1 MPIHK
6 SFIPKLI
13 KITFQICQNPKTYKY
28 YSTVWYNYI
37 VSQNASCTFHS
48 QNIFPRASCM
58 STALMCNID
67 STDINTING
76 KCSNAVNQTT
86 LYQCKIEKNHWLFYQ
101 GFPDFHSYAMLWL
114 YLAFVVVL
122 IVLAV
127 GLNGTVLFLCFKS
140 QVLRNTKGV
149 ISAAHMVFVD
159 LLIGVLLL
167 PIYFVLVLVGNHYLF
182 TGKLLQSTQNHLV
195 LNKAYGYLHI
205 IFLSLSISNITM
217 ITVERCIAVVMAF
230 WYLRAS
236 KIKRTLLTVPAV
248 WFYCGFTVLVAFI
261 LRQSNNSKWVTFSMV
276 FIIPSI
282 VLMFSYTTIL
292 VSMRRKS
299 NNRKKE
305 SQNGK
310 DTIKKSIEFKLLL
323 KLLILIIAFDFCWI
337 PYYVYYLKIY
347 DNRAYMRDISVR
359 TGGRYAILLSYFH
372 ATFDAI
378 LYSLTKSVFRKE
390 VNRMWKN
397 HQPSLKV
404 DHIKIRSTSGFSS
417 ALTTI

>member
-58 STALMCNID
+58 SIALMCNID

-236 KIKRTLLTVPAV
+236 KIKRTLLTIPPV
-248 WFYCGFTVLVAFI
+248 WLYCGFLVLVSFI
-261 LRQSNNSKWVTFSMV
+261 LRRSKNSKWVTFSMV

-282 VLMFSYTTIL
+282 VLMFSYTAKVTTERNNHKMVKIL
-292 VSMRRKS
+292 
-299 NNRKKE
+299 
-305 SQNGK
+305 
-310 DTIKKSIEFKLLL
+310 
-323 KLLILIIAFDFCWI
+323 
-337 PYYVYYLKIY
+337 
-347 DNRAYMRDISVR
+347 
-359 TGGRYAILLSYFH
+359 
-372 ATFDAI
+372 
-378 LYSLTKSVFRKE
+378 
-390 VNRMWKN
+390 
-397 HQPSLKV
+397 
-404 DHIKIRSTSGFSS
+404 
-417 ALTTI
+417 